1 MLRFSSFKTLAILF
15 TCFFGTYLTLPNF
28 LSKEQVAKA
37 NSYLSVVPTS
47 KIVLGLD
54 LQGGAHV
61 AFEVDKVDLTKKET
75 ETLRD
80 DVRRLLREQQVASVG
95 GIVVQPRGVQLRISD
110 EAGRAKI
117 MPKITQLARPVAGG
131 ASDQINLNII
141 QLSDGIIQLQMTEA
155 GLEEK
160 IRGAV
165 DKARQ
170 VFEKRIN
177 PDGTLEAS
185 VQRQGSE
192 RILIQAPGL
201 TAERIEAAVGGVA
214 KLEFKMVANPGAEAS
229 DVETL
234 PSKETGERVVVEKRV
249 LVQGEDLT
257 GADSSLDQRTG
268 EAVINFKF
276 NQRGAS
282 QFARVTAENIGKPF
296 AIVLDGTVISA
307 PVIKGVIPGG
317 QGQISGQFTME
328 SATNLATQLR
338 FGALPAKFTV
348 VERRSVGAGLGQDAI
363 EGGKLAA
370 AVASVMVVVFM
381 LLSYGILGVIASVAL
396 FVNVVLI
403 FGLMSL
409 LGATLTMPGIA
420 GIVLTMGVA
429 VDANVLV
436 YERIREEQA
445 LGRSVSSALN
455 AGFERAFSTIIDANV
470 TTFIAG
476 GVLFIVGSG
485 TVKGFAVTLC
495 LGIVTTVF
503 TAFTLTSL
511 ITSWWYR
518 WFRPKA
524 VLA

>member
-1 MLRFSSFKTLAILF
+1 MLRFSLFKTLSILF
-15 TCFFGTYLTLPNF
+15 TCFFGAYLTVPNF
-28 LSKEQVAKA
+28 LNKEQIRKA
-37 NSYLSVVPTS
+37 NSYISVVPTGT
-47 KIVLGLD
+47 IVLGLD

-61 AFEVDKVDLTKKET
+61 AFEVDKADLTKKEI
-75 ETLRD
+75 EQLRD
-80 DVRRLLREQQVASVG
+80 DVRRILREQQVASIG
-95 GIVVQPRGVQLRISD
+95 GVAIQPRGVQVRIID
-110 EAGRAKI
+110 EVARAKA
-117 MPKITQLARPVAGG
+117 MPKFTQLSRPVAGG
-131 ASDQINLNII
+131 TSDTQSINIT
-141 QLSDGIIQLQMTEA
+141 QSADGAVQFQMTDA

-160 IRGAV
+160 IRNAV

-185 VQRQGSE
+185 VQRQGSD

-214 KLEFKMVANPGAEAS
+214 KLEFKMVANPGAES
-229 DVETL
+229 NDVESL
-234 PSKETGERVVVEKRV
+234 PSKEDGGRITVERRV
-249 LVQGEDLT
+249 LVQGEDLV
-257 GADSSLDQRTG
+257 GADSALDQRTG
-268 EAVINFKF
+268 QAVINFKF
-276 NQRGAS
+276 NQRGAA

-296 AIVLDGTVISA
+296 AIVLDGIVISA
-307 PVIKGVIPGG
+307 PVINGVIPGG
-317 QGQISGQFTME
+317 QGQISGRFTLE
-328 SATNLATQLR
+328 SATALATQLR

-363 EGGKLAA
+363 EAGKLAA
-370 AVASVMVVVFM
+370 AVASVLVVAFM
-381 LLSYGILGVIASVAL
+381 IASYGILGIIATIAL
-396 FVNVVLI
+396 LVNVILI

-409 LGATLTMPGIA
+409 LGATLTLPGIA

-436 YERIREEQA
+436 YERIREEQQ
-445 LGRSVSSALN
+445 LGRSVVSALD
-455 AGFERAFSTIIDANV
+455 AGFSRAFSTIIDANV

-495 LGIVTTVF
+495 LGIITTVF
-503 TAFTLTSL
+503 TAFTLTRL
-511 ITSWWYR
+511 ITAWWYK
-518 WFRPKA
+518 WFRPKI